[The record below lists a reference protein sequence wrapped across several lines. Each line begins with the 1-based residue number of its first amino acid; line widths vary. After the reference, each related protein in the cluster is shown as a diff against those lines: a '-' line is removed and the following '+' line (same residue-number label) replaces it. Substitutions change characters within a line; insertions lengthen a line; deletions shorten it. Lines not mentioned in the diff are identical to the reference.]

1 MPEITPSLELRTI
14 RDTMRAPTL
23 DESRMMVAARDRI
36 VRLPDIDALLELI
49 NDGSYDDHIEAIL
62 AAGHARKRERRGV
75 RRPYGV
81 PR

>member
-1 MPEITPSLELRTI
+1 MAGFNVALGPQGLEFI
-14 RDTMRAPTL
+14 DHEP
-23 DESRMMVAARDRI
+23 DPIDAAC
-36 VRLPDIDALLELI
+36 RLPDIDALLELI